1 MTLADTTTELLLI
14 RHAPSL
20 NGGRLA
26 GRRDVPANCS
36 NAPNFAGLRAAIGPV
51 QHRIISPALRCV
63 QTAAALWP
71 GMPAPETDVRL
82 WEQDFGDWEG
92 VALAGMPDLGPVAP
106 EALAAHRPPNGESF
120 VELCSRSRP
129 AFQELATRGGRIAI
143 VAHAGTV
150 RAALAM
156 VQQSPGA
163 ALAFQIAP
171 LSLTLITTPDGV
183 GWSIGRVNWTA
194 SGADQ

>member
-1 MTLADTTTELLLI
+1 MTLAHTTTELLLI

-26 GRRDVPANCS
+26 GRRNVPADCS
-36 NAPNFAGLRAAIGPV
+36 NVPNFAGLRAAIGPV
-51 QHRIISPALRCV
+51 NHRIISPALRCV

-92 VALAGMPDLGPVAP
+92 VARAGMPDLGPLAP
-106 EALAAHRPPNGESF
+106 EVLAAQCPPNGESF
-120 VELCSRSRP
+120 LDLCSRTRP
-129 AFQELATRGGRIAI
+129 AFQELATRGGRIAV
-143 VAHAGTV
+143 VAHAGTA
-150 RAALAM
+150 RAALAL
-156 VQQSPGA
+156 VLESPGA

-171 LSLTLITTPDGV
+171 LSLTRITTLDGI

-194 SGADQ
+194 SGSDR